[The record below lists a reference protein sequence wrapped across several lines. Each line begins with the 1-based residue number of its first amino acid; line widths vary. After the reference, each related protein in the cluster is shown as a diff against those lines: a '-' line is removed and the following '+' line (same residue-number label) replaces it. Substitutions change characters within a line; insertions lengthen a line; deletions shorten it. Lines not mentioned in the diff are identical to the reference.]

1 MLSICIAVSLYEQY
15 AENNVMTA
23 SPMELVRMLYRF
35 IIDNLGEAS
44 RCTITGDIEGRGKAV
59 SKATEGFLE
68 LLTSL
73 DHNQGG
79 EVSRNL
85 AELYGYMASRVLDG
99 HVNQVS
105 EPFQE
110 VERLMSTLLAGW
122 ENLRVQQIPAAA
134 YAPISASF

>member
-1 MLSICIAVSLYEQY
+1 MNLYEQY
-15 AENNVMTA
+15 AESNVMTA

-35 IIDNLGEAS
+35 IIENLGDA
-44 RCTITGDIEGRGKAV
+44 RHCTMTGDIEGRGRAV

-73 DHNQGG
+73 DHQQGG

-85 AELYGYMASRVLDG
+85 SELYGYMVSRVLDG
-99 HVNQVS
+99 HINQES
-105 EPFQE
+105 APFEE
-110 VERLMSTLLAGW
+110 VERLMSTLLDGW
-122 ENLRVQQIPAAA
+122 ETVGGQEQPAA

>member
-1 MLSICIAVSLYEQY
+1 
-15 AENNVMTA
+15 MTA

-44 RCTITGDIEGRGKAV
+44 RCTMAGDIEGRGKAV

-73 DHNQGG
+73 DHEQGG
-79 EVSRNL
+79 DVSRNL

-105 EPFQE
+105 APFDE
-110 VERLMSTLLAGW
+110 VERLMSTLLDGW
-122 ENLRVQQIPAAA
+122 ENLGAQHIPAAP

>member
-1 MLSICIAVSLYEQY
+1 VSLYEQY
-15 AENNVMTA
+15 AESNVMTA

-44 RCTITGDIEGRGKAV
+44 RCTITGDIEGRGRAV

-73 DHNQGG
+73 DHQQGG
-79 EVSRNL
+79 DVSRNL

-99 HVNQVS
+99 HVNQAS
-105 EPFQE
+105 APFEE
-110 VERLMSTLLAGW
+110 VQGLMSTLLDGW
-122 ENLRVQQIPAAA
+122 ENLSGPQIPTA